1 MLKEQTKELRYFL
14 FSQYLAD
21 GIRIAVEIV
30 LPAVVFAWLGRLEIG
45 ITISLGAL
53 AVGISDGPGPVEHKK
68 NGMLYCNIIVFLM
81 ALLTGFLNHSVF
93 LTALLVLF
101 SSFFFTMFTV
111 FGNRATTIGTAA
123 LLIMVLRISNILP
136 ASAVVLSGLLILS
149 GGIWYMLV
157 AMLFYKLT
165 PYRPAQRA
173 LGDCIRETAAFLT
186 IKSDLFLPST
196 NLDEAYDKLVHQ
208 QVAVSQ
214 KQDETRELLF
224 KNRALLKESTHSGR
238 KLVVTFVEV
247 VDLYEQITA
256 NWYDYNLLRIKFL
269 DTGILE
275 KIAVCAKSISNELD
289 NIGYAIQSNSDY
301 TKQRNLFEELQ
312 NLKTNIDAIGN
323 AGINNFLLKKV
334 LINLR
339 KLVRQTDEMLI
350 YFSTERASKKQLR
363 SAGEYSRFVSHQP
376 ISARIF
382 RDNLTMK
389 SSVFRHA
396 LRMTIACMLGFTISK
411 LLSYGHHSYWILM
424 TIIIILKPGFSLT
437 RQRNYERFTGTL
449 AGGIIGLLVIAFV
462 RDPVALFIIMFI
474 FMIAT
479 YTFVRLRYLV
489 MVICMTPYI
498 LIFFNFLGLG
508 IFDLASERLLD
519 TAIAS
524 VIAFLSSYYLFPY
537 WESKQL
543 PAHMAANLK
552 ANLEYLQ
559 KLGNIICG
567 NSSASL
573 EYKLVRKEV
582 IVSTANLAA
591 AFHRMLSEPKNKQLH
606 SSKIYEFVV
615 LNHVLSSNIAAVA
628 DYVSANEKINA
639 EGLYQ
644 PVRRSMDILKKS
656 LHELDKSAE
665 ISSFE
670 KLSISTNDN
679 KIIDRSLTEQ
689 VNFINKVAV
698 DIGKITSQIATQ
710 S

>member
-21 GIRIAVEIV
+21 GIRIALEIV
-30 LPAVVFAWLGRLEIG
+30 LPAVVFALIGRLEIG

-68 NGMLYCNIIVFLM
+68 NGMLYCNIFAFLM
-81 ALLTGFLNHSVF
+81 ALVTGFLNHSIF
-93 LTALLVLF
+93 LTGLLVLF

-123 LLIMVLRISNILP
+123 LLIMVLRISNVLP
-136 ASAVVLSGLLILS
+136 ASEVVFSSLLILA
-149 GGIWYMLV
+149 GGTWYMLV
-157 AMLFYKLT
+157 ALLFYRIT
-165 PYRPAQRA
+165 PYRPAQRS
-173 LGDCIRETAAFLT
+173 LGDCIRETATFLK
-186 IKSDLFLPST
+186 IKANLFLPTT
-196 NLDEAYDKLVHQ
+196 NLEEAYDKLVHQ

-256 NWYDYNLLRIKFL
+256 NWYDYKLLRSKFL
-269 DTGILE
+269 ATGILE
-275 KIAVCAKSISNELD
+275 QIALVATGISNELD
-289 NIGYAIQSNSDY
+289 NIGHAIQSNFDY
-301 TKQRNLFEELQ
+301 TQERNLVADLQKLREE
-312 NLKTNIDAIGN
+312 IDAVGD
-323 AGINNFLLKKV
+323 AGINNFLLKRV

-339 KLVRQTDEMLI
+339 KLVRQTDELFI
-350 YFSTERASKKQLR
+350 YFNTERASKKKLR
-363 SAGEYSRFVSHQP
+363 SVGEYSRFVSHQTV
-376 ISARIF
+376 SF
-382 RDNLTMK
+382 RVFRNNLTME

-396 LRMTIACMLGFTISK
+396 LRMTIACMLGFTVSK
-411 LLSYGHHSYWILM
+411 LISYGHHSYWILM

-437 RQRNYERFTGTL
+437 KQRNYERFTGTL
-449 AGGIIGLLVIAFV
+449 AGGILGLLIIAFV
-462 RDPVALFIIMFI
+462 QDPVVLFIIMFI

-519 TAIAS
+519 TAIAA
-524 VIAFLSSYYLFPY
+524 VIAFFSSYYLFPY

-543 PAHMAANLK
+543 PAYMSSTLRANLD
-552 ANLEYLQ
+552 YLQ
-559 KLGNIICG
+559 KLGDTICG
-567 NSSASL
+567 KVGSSL
-573 EYKLVRKEV
+573 DYKLVRKEV

-615 LNHVLSSNIAAVA
+615 LNHVLSSNIAAVT
-628 DYVSANEKINA
+628 DTLSAKEKINS
-639 EGLYQ
+639 EELYQ
-644 PVRRSMDILKKS
+644 PVRRSINILKKS
-656 LHELDKSAE
+656 LDELDNSGESLPVKQ
-665 ISSFE
+665 
-670 KLSISTNDN
+670 LSNTTNDS
-679 KIIDRSLTEQ
+679 KLTDRSLTEQ

-698 DIGKITSQIATQ
+698 DIGKITSQIAK
-710 S
+710 